1 MTLLKRIVAIPQDSL
16 EIDDY
21 VATPGS
27 IGKIIGFKQKTVVTE
42 TGELAYSINRIVRL
56 FDKNT
61 NSFKEWMVNSL
72 NYEPASPD
80 QIQLYDAALIEYL
93 KQKQEESPEWSQST

>member
-1 MTLLKRIVAIPQDSL
+1 MKYKTYTAWTQDSL

-21 VATPGS
+21 VATPGF
-27 IGKIIGFKQKTVVTE
+27 IGKIIGLKQKTVVTAA
-42 TGELAYSINRIVRL
+42 GELAYSMNRIVRL

-61 NSFKEWMVNSL
+61 KTFKEWTVSGL

-80 QIQLYDAALIEYL
+80 QIQLYDAALIDYL
-93 KQKQEESPEWSQST
+93 QQKQEESPEWSQST